1 MTYTE
6 KMDMEQDG
14 QYYIVLPYSEA
25 IISGLETK
33 AERLNRMFVYKNKL
47 NKLISFQ
54 ILDNL

>member
-1 MTYTE
+1 
-6 KMDMEQDG
+6 MDMEKDG

-54 ILDNL
+54 ILDYL